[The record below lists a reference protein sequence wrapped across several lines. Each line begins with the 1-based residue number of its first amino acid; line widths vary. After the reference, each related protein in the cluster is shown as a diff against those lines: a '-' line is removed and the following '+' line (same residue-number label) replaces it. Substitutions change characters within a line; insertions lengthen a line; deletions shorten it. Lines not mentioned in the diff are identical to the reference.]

1 MSDKKKECDRKQQIE
16 EIKNAEFYATPY
28 GKLVKT
34 NGELQEKINQAFA
47 LANNAIYFN
56 DRSDYLS
63 ALWDVCKYLQPEN
76 EEIGEQYI
84 SEN

>member
-1 MSDKKKECDRKQQIE
+1 MSDKKKECDRKQQLE

-28 GKLVKT
+28 GRLVKT
-34 NGELQEKINQAFA
+34 SNEFQVKISRAFA

-56 DRSDYLS
+56 DGSDYLI
-63 ALWDVCKYLQPEN
+63 ALWDVCRCLQPEN

-84 SEN
+84 NEN